1 MTKQP
6 TKSELARELRSRF
19 PDAPTLTLAKKLAKE
34 HFETFLSVE
43 EARSILRYIE
53 GKKGV
58 QSRKDLGSKTAFVM
72 EKERSRNPFNLPKS
86 YAKGRKHFDIKGQ
99 KVLILSD
106 IHIPY
111 HDIDALSVAIQTGI
125 DEDVDTVVLNGD
137 ALDCHMISDF
147 VKDPKKRKFKDELYA
162 MRSFLSEL
170 RGQFP
175 QAEIIY
181 KEGNHEERYWRYMR
195 VKAPEL
201 FDIDAFDF
209 PTLTHC
215 DKHDIKWLDG
225 KSKINIGGLS
235 IFHGHEFGKQ
245 FLPSVNVARGLFL
258 KTKANAMCGHHHQT
272 AEHTERDVNG
282 KVITCWGVG
291 CLSELSPDYNPYS
304 KYNHGFAIITRGI
317 NKAFHVKNYRIH
329 EGAIY

>member
-53 GKKGV
+53 GKNGIK
-58 QSRKDLGSKTAFVM
+58 SKKDLGPKTSFVKD
-72 EKERSRNPFNLPKS
+72 KERSRNPFNLPKS

-170 RGQFP
+170 RRQFP
-175 QAEIIY
+175 NAEIIY

-215 DKHDIKWLDG
+215 DKHNIKWLDG
-225 KSKINIGGLS
+225 KSKLNIGGLS

>member
-1 MTKQP
+1 MAESQKTKI
-6 TKSELARELRSRF
+6 ARELRERF
-19 PDAPTLTLAKKLAKE
+19 PNTPTLTLAKKLFKE
-34 HFETFLSVE
+34 HFETFLGIE
-43 EARSILRYIE
+43 DARSVLRRIE
-53 GKKGV
+53 GKHGERN
-58 QSRKDLGSKTAFVM
+58 RKSITDKSLYTS
-72 EKERSRNPFNLPKS
+72 EERPKNPFKLPKS
-86 YAKGRKHFDIKGQ
+86 YAKGRRHIDIKG
-99 KVLILSD
+99 KKILVLSD

-111 HDIDALSVAIQTGI
+111 HDIDAISVAIQTGI
-125 DEDVDTVVLNGD
+125 DENVDTVILNGD

-162 MRSFLSEL
+162 MRTFISEL
-170 RGQFP
+170 RQTFP
-175 QAEIIY
+175 KSEIIY

-209 PTLTHC
+209 ASLCHL
-215 DKHDIKWLDG
+215 DKYNIQWVEG
-225 KSKINIGGLS
+225 KNKLNVGGLS

-245 FLPSVNVARGLFL
+245 FIPSVNVARGLFL

-304 KYNHGFAIITRGI
+304 KYNHGFAIITRG
-317 NKAFHVKNYRIH
+317 NGKEFHVKNYRINQ
-329 EGAIY
+329 GRIY

>member
-43 EARSILRYIE
+43 EARSVLRYIE
-53 GKKGV
+53 GKKVV
-58 QSRKDLGSKTAFVM
+58 QSRKDLGTKTAFVKD
-72 EKERSRNPFNLPKS
+72 KERSRNPFNLPKS

-175 QAEIIY
+175 QAEIVY